1 VLVKLAICGLLVC
14 LFATI
19 GCSDGRTREHLVRGG
34 DVVRAFK
41 AHGIVLQNSH
51 LFGEKDAITSG
62 YFFATPEASKVT
74 LFVAVCRSDEVA
86 RDLARQTGSP
96 LARKALVERR
106 KNVVVYLAADTD
118 AGSRRGALEALK
130 SL

>member
-1 VLVKLAICGLLVC
+1 VLAKLAICGLLVS
-14 LFATI
+14 LLATG
-19 GCSDGRTREHLVRGG
+19 GCSDGGTGEQLVRGG

-51 LFGEKDAITSG
+51 LFGDEDAVTSG
-62 YFFATPEASKVT
+62 YFFATPEVSKVT
-74 LFVAVCRSDEVA
+74 VFVAVCRSYEVA
-86 RDLARQTGSP
+86 RGLARRTGSP
-96 LARKALVERR
+96 LATKAVVERR

-118 AGSRRGALEALK
+118 VGSRRGVLEALK